1 MGLPLSRRRG
11 VVLAATSV
19 FLSSLA
25 APALAAATPADA
37 PAAMTTVKSAD
48 EAIAAC
54 EQSARRS
61 LATKSTQPADISFK
75 SAPTVQP
82 ALPSDTQI
90 VLSGEGRW
98 RAADG
103 AHVVRFTCY
112 VDKQSFETVGL
123 VMKDATPAAPKPLPA
138 KKPAEPDIS
147 HLSIASC
154 ESGAVQAL
162 QKRWPRVSQITFDSE
177 TRNFR
182 QDSVDHGVL
191 QGRGRALPNAG
202 APSTFFGFECEID
215 PHDGQVLRTRIS
227 G

>member
-1 MGLPLSRRRG
+1 MGLPSSHRRRAL
-11 VVLAATSV
+11 VIAAAAIVAASP
-19 FLSSLA
+19 A
-25 APALAAATPADA
+25 APARAAP
-37 PAAMTTVKSAD
+37 PTVSTAAD
-48 EAIAAC
+48 EAVAAC

-61 LATKSTQPADISFK
+61 LTTKSTSPADIRFK

-82 ALPSDTQI
+82 SLPSDTQI

-112 VDKQSFETVGL
+112 VDRETFETVGL
-123 VMKDATPAAPKPLPA
+123 VMKDATPAPA
-138 KKPAEPDIS
+138 KPPPARKPAEPDIS

-162 QKRWPRVSQITFDSE
+162 QKRWPRVSQITFDSD
-177 TRNFR
+177 TRSFR

-191 QGRGRALPNAG
+191 RGRGRALPNVG

-215 PHDGQVLRTRIS
+215 PHDGMVLKTRVS
-227 G
+227 S

>member
-1 MGLPLSRRRG
+1 MGLPSSHGRC
-11 VVLAATSV
+11 VLVIAAAAIVAASP
-19 FLSSLA
+19 A
-25 APALAAATPADA
+25 APARAAP
-37 PAAMTTVKSAD
+37 PTVSTASD
-48 EAIAAC
+48 EAVAAC

-61 LATKSTQPADISFK
+61 LTTKSTSPADISFK

-82 ALPSDTQI
+82 SLPSDTQI

-112 VDKQSFETVGL
+112 VDRETFETVGL
-123 VMKDATPAAPKPLPA
+123 VMKDATPAPA
-138 KKPAEPDIS
+138 KPPPARKPAEPDIS

-162 QKRWPRVSQITFDSE
+162 QKRWPQVSQITFDSD
-177 TRNFR
+177 TRSFR

-191 QGRGRALPNAG
+191 RGRGRALPTVG

-215 PHDGQVLRTRIS
+215 PHDGMVLKTRVS